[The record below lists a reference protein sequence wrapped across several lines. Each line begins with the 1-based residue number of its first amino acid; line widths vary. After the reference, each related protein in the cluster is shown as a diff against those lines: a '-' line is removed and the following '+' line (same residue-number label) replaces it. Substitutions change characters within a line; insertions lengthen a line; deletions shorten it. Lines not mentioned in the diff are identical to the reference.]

1 MAHTDTLGNV
11 RWNPIFRETSTSV
24 PPVAKSSYLVK
35 DQDFSGI
42 RTSPWGMRSGEPANG
57 PSSVY
62 LKFNT
67 ILCPYSLHMN
77 LESGMYGKRSAL
89 WELWMWSSTWQLRCV
104 CQGFHPDSQ
113 QAIRMTKPDPSGHGA
128 GTRYYLQ
135 ASQLH
140 AVGLEQAQVN
150 LVAPARGFY
159 SSKH

>member
-1 MAHTDTLGNV
+1 MQTPSWSLSNKARKFPLSPHTQEISQVQVRKNQAGSSGTHRYPRKCTLESYIP
-11 RWNPIFRETSTSV
+11 RQTSTSV

-57 PSSVY
+57 PSSMY

-104 CQGFHPDSQ
+104 CQGFHPDS
-113 QAIRMTKPDPSGHGA
+113 
-128 GTRYYLQ
+128 
-135 ASQLH
+135 
-140 AVGLEQAQVN
+140 
-150 LVAPARGFY
+150 
-159 SSKH
+159 